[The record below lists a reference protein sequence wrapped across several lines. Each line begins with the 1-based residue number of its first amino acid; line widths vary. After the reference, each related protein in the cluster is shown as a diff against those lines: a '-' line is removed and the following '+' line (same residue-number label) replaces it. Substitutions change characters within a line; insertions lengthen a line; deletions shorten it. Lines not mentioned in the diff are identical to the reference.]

1 MTVPKKKF
9 KVITGHMHT
18 KHWEIEAYDKGG
30 AEAKLEALLESLEYD
45 KTSNQYLSN
54 VFAELLRT
62 IPDAVVMAVE
72 SPDELDNQQRGA
84 QLDVVK

>member
-54 VFAELLRT
+54 VFA
-62 IPDAVVMAVE
+62 AVVMAVE